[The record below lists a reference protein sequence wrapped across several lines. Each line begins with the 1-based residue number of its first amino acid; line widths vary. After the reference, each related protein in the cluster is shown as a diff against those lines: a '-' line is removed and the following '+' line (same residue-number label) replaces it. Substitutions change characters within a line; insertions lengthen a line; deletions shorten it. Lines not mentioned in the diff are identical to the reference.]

1 MTTPVLRT
9 ASWFELDSRIRGR
22 GGIRGL
28 VSVIGQKTSPKSRHN
43 LLLCRPFG
51 PQVFTSVLPG
61 PILVLIRF
69 VVRFMSS
76 LEGTARYCNEAPH
89 PCDAIIGLALNEGNF
104 GASFTKSATQY
115 VSQQRRVVFVAR
127 FICGTV
133 CVLINCIARLWPE
146 SNQST

>member
-1 MTTPVLRT
+1 MTIRVLKT
-9 ASWFELDSRIRGR
+9 ASWFELDLLIRGR
-22 GGIRGL
+22 GGTRGL

-61 PILVLIRF
+61 PILVLLHF
-69 VVRFMSS
+69 VARFMRT
-76 LEGTARYCNEAPH
+76 LERTAHYCNEAPH
-89 PCDAIIGLALNEGNF
+89 PCYAIFGLALNEGNF

-127 FICGTV
+127 FICGTI